1 MGLRNISTPNYFNTS
16 HIRKGINYS
25 IQNFLFLMFV
35 NHLLVRKQKG
45 GFFWKERQCSAIR
58 KGTRQLPVL
67 VSIPHICSSDFLSTT
82 SNSNNTTA
90 RQDTRTFGHHQ
101 VNTSTEGLSSFHQ
114 ATWLFILKIRQK
126 NAKIFFTIR
135 IYLSLQNPKNAK
147 DGTESMFGPSWIH
160 VKGEKADGPVY
171 EEIFCKVFYANSK
184 ALLRLLKTSIFVSF
198 GKRAQL

>member
-1 MGLRNISTPNYFNTS
+1 MGLRNISTPNYSNTS

-45 GFFWKERQCSAIR
+45 GFFWKERQRSAFR
-58 KGTRQLPVL
+58 KGTRQLPIL
-67 VSIPHICSSDFLSTT
+67 VSIPRISDFLSTT

-101 VNTSTEGLSSFHQ
+101 VNTSTEGSSSFRQ
-114 ATWLFILKIRQK
+114 ATWLFILKIWQK
-126 NAKIFFTIR
+126 NAKIFFTIW

-147 DGTESMFGPSWIH
+147 DGAESMFGPSWIH
-160 VKGEKADGPVY
+160 EKAEKADGPVY
-171 EEIFCKVFYANSK
+171 EEIFCKVFYANPK